1 MPISLHQRSGLSL
14 LTFFNDYGQVNYSY
28 TFVYV
33 ACRLY
38 NIGVRIE
45 RWCDV
50 KFWREGL
57 ESKGTKNEYMNYCDF
72 SGGVQNE

>member
-1 MPISLHQRSGLSL
+1 MIMDELITHIPLCML
-14 LTFFNDYGQVNYSY
+14 LADYIILVSESRDGVN
-28 TFVYV
+28 
-33 ACRLY
+33 
-38 NIGVRIE
+38 
-45 RWCDV
+45 V